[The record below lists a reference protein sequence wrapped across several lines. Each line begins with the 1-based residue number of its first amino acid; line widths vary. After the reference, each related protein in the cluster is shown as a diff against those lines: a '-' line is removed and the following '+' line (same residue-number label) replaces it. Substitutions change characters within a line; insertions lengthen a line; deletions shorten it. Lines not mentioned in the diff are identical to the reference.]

1 MNLTTLGGGHFT
13 TVSSHFFA
21 NYISSFHKI
30 EDLTV
35 ILRCPTYLNLNQIKI
50 YDIKDIFL

>member
-35 ILRCPTYLNLNQIKI
+35 ILVCPAYENLTWNKI
-50 YDIKDIFL
+50 YDIQGISY